1 MEKKLRLVYDLV
13 IWQRTIFPIQVLN
26 NTIPSYVLFDVI
38 VHVIT
43 QKLRKKLNTYFLI
56 QSMQTEKAKF
66 SLILTGREV
75 AKTK

>member
-13 IWQRTIFPIQVLN
+13 IWQRTIFPIQVLS